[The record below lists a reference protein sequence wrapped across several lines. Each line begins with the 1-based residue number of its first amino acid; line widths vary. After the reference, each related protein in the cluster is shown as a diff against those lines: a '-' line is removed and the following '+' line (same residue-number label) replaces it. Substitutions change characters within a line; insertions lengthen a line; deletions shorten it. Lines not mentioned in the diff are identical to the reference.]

1 MMNQNQNHTHTLYAS
16 SLNNQQS
23 QISHNISSGSPSK
36 RRPKQKI
43 EKSNEEFKEHERI
56 IMDKR
61 IAEINNVITKV

>member
-1 MMNQNQNHTHTLYAS
+1 MMNQNLYSTLTQQQPLTHTS
-16 SLNNQQS
+16 S
-23 QISHNISSGSPSK
+23 SK
-36 RRPKQKI
+36 RRPKAKI

>member
-1 MMNQNQNHTHTLYAS
+1 MNHYGVPQQMQTHPITHTTT
-16 SLNNQQS
+16 
-23 QISHNISSGSPSK
+23 K

>member
-1 MMNQNQNHTHTLYAS
+1 MMNQNHNHTLYAS
-16 SLNNQQS
+16 QS
-23 QISHNISSGSPSK
+23 MNASQTPQMSTSRSSSK

-43 EKSNEEFKEHERI
+43 EKSNEEFKDHERI